1 MISSRPL
8 SGKLAK
14 LGLEA
19 DFSKGLVLGFIKA
32 LCLGSPGEDWA
43 RPLFSLSVFW
53 LRTWSGAK
61 AV

>member
-1 MISSRPL
+1 MTGSRPL
-8 SGKLAK
+8 SGKLAE

-19 DFSKGLVLGFIKA
+19 DFSKVLVLGFIKA
-32 LCLGSPGEDWA
+32 PCPGSPGEDWA

-53 LRTWSGAK
+53 LRTWSGTK